1 MKNIFSVRGVLGIL
15 LGLSVLF
22 AGIATYYKIT
32 VWGFSVFPSEKS
44 EVWTIDA
51 HISFKPTKD
60 AIEISLATP
69 SADGGY
75 KILSEDVIASGYEV
89 AKDVDKDRMIIRSQP
104 RKTKQNVYYRIML
117 YDNKDVLGKLRD
129 AKTPKVSKPLFEN
142 EQQEGLVEEI
152 WNLADKEEGKPAAR
166 IIKTLNADILP
177 PEVDAFLPF
186 IDNWATCDQ
195 LSPKAFKK
203 EPEKLLPYIQIWIKS
218 DKTYTIRFAI
228 GLLMQHFLD
237 DHFDLKYADE
247 VAGIRSEEYYVRM
260 MIAWYFATALAKQYE
275 LVLPYLEDKRLDDW
289 VHNKAIRKSIESY
302 RITDEQKAYLRTL
315 KVRQSK
321 QH

>member
-1 MKNIFSVRGVLGIL
+1 MKRNEIVAELFRLQDKEYARMQAKIIPTVSPDRIIGVRTPALRDFAKR
-15 LGLSVLF
+15 LS
-22 AGIATYYKIT
+22 
-32 VWGFSVFPSEKS
+32 
-44 EVWTIDA
+44 
-51 HISFKPTKD
+51 KD
-60 AIEISLATP
+60 QDIGEFLSYLPHQYFDEDQLHAFVISLER
-69 SADGGY
+69 DFD
-75 KILSEDVIASGYEV
+75 KCIA
-89 AKDVDKDRMIIRSQP
+89 
-104 RKTKQNVYYRIML
+104 
-117 YDNKDVLGKLRD
+117 
-129 AKTPKVSKPLFEN
+129 
-142 EQQEGLVEEI
+142 
-152 WNLADKEEGKPAAR
+152 
-166 IIKTLNADILP
+166 
-177 PEVDAFLPF
+177 EVDAFLPF

-218 DKTYTIRFAI
+218 DKTYTVRFAI

-247 VAGIRSEEYYVRM
+247 VAGIRSEEYYIRM

-321 QH
+321 LY